1 MAVGFIAGIHV
12 IPMVLLLNT
21 AFPLD
26 GGPAPVLWAAALL
39 LGSQSVLL
47 ITPFS
52 TTVTMLS
59 RLSGLHPLEVGP
71 RRNLGFELIVSAAAV
86 LYLGLLTLLLL

>member
-1 MAVGFIAGIHV
+1 
-12 IPMVLLLNT
+12 LNT

-26 GGPAPVLWAAALL
+26 SGPAPALWAAAIL

-47 ITPFS
+47 LTPFS

-59 RLSGLHPLEVGP
+59 RLMRLHPLEVGP
-71 RRNLGFELIVSAAAV
+71 RRNLGFGLVVGIAAII
-86 LYLGLLTLLLL
+86 YLGLLTLLLL